1 MRLAFLAA
9 EMAPHAQVGGLGDV
23 TRWLPRA
30 LAAAGDEVTVFLP
43 DYDVL
48 DPAGLPVREVIGSG
62 DVPVGPLG
70 TVGLRTLGDPAP
82 GLPTVYLVSAPQWF
96 HIGSVYGE
104 EREHLRF
111 GALSAALAPLCSALG
126 WMPDVVHANDW
137 HTGLAALYLAA
148 AGEPWASRPVVFT
161 VHNLA
166 YQGVFPAADLPRLGL
181 EGWAHRFDPADLA
194 GGWLNSLKTGIATA
208 TAVTTVSPSF
218 AREMLTPERG
228 MALDATLRARGDLPV
243 GILNGIGEDW
253 DPATDGRI
261 PRCYRPG
268 DLEGK
273 AVNTAALRRRFV
285 LRDRPGVPVAG
296 VVSRM
301 DRQKGFDLLRETMPP
316 LLARGR
322 VQLAA
327 LGTGDPAL
335 ESLFTGLARRFPG
348 EAGHIA
354 AFDPDLSHLVEA
366 GSDLFLMP
374 SVFEPS
380 GLNQMYSMRYGT
392 VPVAH
397 RTGGLADTIEQWD
410 GRSGTGFLF
419 SPHSAEAF
427 AASLADALAA
437 YEARDEWRRLVIN
450 GMKKDFS
457 WGARAAEYREVYRR
471 AAGPG
476 TGRGA

>member
-1 MRLAFLAA
+1 MRLAFLTA
-9 EMAPHAQVGGLGDV
+9 ELAPHAHVGGLGDV
-23 TRWLPRA
+23 ARWLPRA
-30 LAAAGDEVTVFLP
+30 LAAAGDEVAVFLP

-48 DPAGLPVREVIGSG
+48 DPDGLPLREVLPPGRVSL
-62 DVPVGPLG
+62 GPLG
-70 TVGLRTLGDPAP
+70 SAGLRSLGDPGP
-82 GLPTVYLVSAPQWF
+82 GRPTVYLVTAPQWYSV
-96 HIGSVYGE
+96 GSVYSEGQ
-104 EREHLRF
+104 EHLRF

-137 HTGLAALYLAA
+137 HTGLTALFLSA
-148 AGEPWASRPVVFT
+148 AGEPWTSLPVVFT

-166 YQGVFPAADLPRLGL
+166 YQGIFPVADLARLGL
-181 EGWAHRFDPADLA
+181 EGWAHRFDPGDLA

-208 TAVTTVSPSF
+208 AAVTTVSPSF

-228 MALDATLRARGDLPV
+228 MALDPTLRARGDLPV

-253 DPATDGRI
+253 DPSTDQRI
-261 PRCYRPG
+261 PRRYGPG

-273 AVNTAALRRRFV
+273 AVNTAALRRRFA

-301 DRQKGFDLLRETMPP
+301 DRVKGFDLLRETMPP

-327 LGTGDPAL
+327 LGTGDLAL

-348 EAGHIA
+348 EAGHVA

-366 GSDLFLMP
+366 GADLFLMP
-374 SVFEPS
+374 SLFEPS

-397 RTGGLADTIEQWD
+397 RTGGLADSIEQWD
-410 GRSGTGFLF
+410 GVVGTGFLF
-419 SPHSAEAF
+419 SPHAPDAF
-427 AASLADALAA
+427 ARALEDALAA
-437 YEARDEWRRLVIN
+437 YEDRDGWRRLVVN
-450 GMKKDFS
+450 GMTRDFS
-457 WGARAAEYREVYRR
+457 WGARAAVYREVYRR
-471 AAGPG
+471 V
-476 TGRGA
+476 TGGGA

>member
-1 MRLAFLAA
+1 MRLAFLTA
-9 EMAPHAQVGGLGDV
+9 ELAPHAHVGGLGDV
-23 TRWLPRA
+23 ARWLPRA
-30 LAAAGDEVTVFLP
+30 LAATGDEVAVFLP

-48 DPAGLPVREVIGSG
+48 DPAGLPRREVLAPGAISL
-62 DVPVGPLG
+62 GPLG
-70 TVGLRTLGDPAP
+70 TAGLRMLGDPGP
-82 GLPTVYLVSAPQWF
+82 GRPTVYLVSAPQWYS
-96 HIGSVYGE
+96 IGAVYGE
-104 EREHLRF
+104 EQEHLRF

-126 WMPDVVHANDW
+126 WVPDVVHANDW
-137 HTGLAALYLAA
+137 HTGLTALCLAA
-148 AGEPWASRPVVFT
+148 AGEPWASRPVVFA

-166 YQGVFPAADLPRLGL
+166 YQGVFPAGDLPRLGL
-181 EGWAHRFDPADLA
+181 EGEAHRFDPDDLA
-194 GGWLNSLKTGIATA
+194 GGWLNCLKTGLATA
-208 TAVTTVSPSF
+208 AAVTTVSPSF

-253 DPATDGRI
+253 DPSTDERI
-261 PRCYRPG
+261 PQRYGPG
-268 DLEGK
+268 DREGK

-301 DRQKGFDLLRETMPP
+301 DRVKGFDLLRETMPP

-322 VQLAA
+322 LQLAA

-335 ESLFTGLARRFPG
+335 ESLFAGLARRFPG
-348 EAGHIA
+348 EAAHVA

-366 GSDLFLMP
+366 GADIFLMP

-397 RTGGLADTIEQWD
+397 RTGGLADSIEQWD
-410 GRSGTGFLF
+410 GVSGTGFLF
-419 SPHSAEAF
+419 SPHSKEAF
-427 AASLADALAA
+427 ADALEDALAA
-437 YEARDEWRRLVIN
+437 YEDREAWSRLMVN
-450 GMKKDFS
+450 GMTRDFS

-471 AAGPG
+471 VAGAGP
-476 TGRGA
+476 